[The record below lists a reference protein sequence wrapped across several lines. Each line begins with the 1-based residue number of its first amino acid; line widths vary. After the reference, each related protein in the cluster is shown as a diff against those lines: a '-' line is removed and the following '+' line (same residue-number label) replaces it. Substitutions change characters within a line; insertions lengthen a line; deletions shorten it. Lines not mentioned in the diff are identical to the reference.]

1 MRYIGLD
8 LGTKTLGV
16 AISDITGTIASAIT
30 TLRFSENNPSEIIG
44 DLTKIIDE
52 YKVEA
57 IVIGL
62 PKNMNNSLG
71 FAAERTKEFVKVL
84 NDTYDIPV
92 YEQDERLSSVSAN
105 NVLLKADVS
114 RKKRKSK
121 VDTVAATIILQN
133 YLDIRKG
140 KNNGK

>member
-8 LGTKTLGV
+8 LGTNTLGV
-16 AISDITGTIASAIT
+16 AVSDKTETIASAIT
-30 TLRFSENNPSEIIG
+30 TLRFSENNPEEVLD
-44 DLTKIIDE
+44 DLTKIMDE
-52 YKVEA
+52 YKVGA

-84 NDTYDIPV
+84 NNTYDIPV
-92 YEQDERLSSVSAN
+92 YEQDERLSSVTAN
-105 NVLLKADVS
+105 NVLLQADIS

-121 VDTVAATIILQN
+121 VDTVAATVILQN

-140 KNNGK
+140 EKNGK

>member
-16 AISDITGTIASAIT
+16 AVSDKTETIASAIT
-30 TLRFSENNPSEIIG
+30 TLRFSENNPEEILD
-44 DLTKIIDE
+44 DLTKIMDE
-52 YKVEA
+52 YKVGA

-84 NDTYDIPV
+84 NNTYDIPV
-92 YEQDERLSSVSAN
+92 YEQDERLSSVTAN
-105 NVLLKADVS
+105 NVLLQADIS

-121 VDTVAATIILQN
+121 VDMVAATVILQN

-140 KNNGK
+140 EKNGK

>member
-16 AISDITGTIASAIT
+16 AVSDKTETIASATT
-30 TLRFSENNPSEIIG
+30 TLRFSENNPEEVLD
-44 DLTKIIDE
+44 DLTKIMDE
-52 YKVEA
+52 YKVGA

-84 NDTYDIPV
+84 NNTYDIPV
-92 YEQDERLSSVSAN
+92 YEQDERLSSVTAN
-105 NVLLKADVS
+105 NVLLQADIS

-121 VDTVAATIILQN
+121 VDTVAATVILQN

-140 KNNGK
+140 EKNGK

>member
-8 LGTKTLGV
+8 LGTKTLGIAV
-16 AISDITGTIASAIT
+16 SDKTETIASAIT
-30 TLRFSENNPSEIIG
+30 TLRFSENNPEEVLD
-44 DLTKIIDE
+44 DLTKIMEE
-52 YKVEA
+52 YKVGA

-84 NDTYDIPV
+84 NNTYDIPV
-92 YEQDERLSSVSAN
+92 YEQDERLSSVTAN
-105 NVLLKADVS
+105 NVLLQADIS

-121 VDTVAATIILQN
+121 VDTVAATVILQN

-140 KNNGK
+140 EKNGK

>member
-16 AISDITGTIASAIT
+16 AVSDKTETIASAIT
-30 TLRFSENNPSEIIG
+30 TFRFSENNPEEVLD
-44 DLTKIIDE
+44 DLTKIMEE
-52 YKVEA
+52 YKVGA

-84 NDTYDIPV
+84 NNTYDIPV
-92 YEQDERLSSVSAN
+92 YEQDERLSSVTAN
-105 NVLLKADVS
+105 NVLLQADIS

-121 VDTVAATIILQN
+121 VDTVAATVILQN

-140 KNNGK
+140 EKNGK

>member
-16 AISDITGTIASAIT
+16 AVSDKTETIASAIT
-30 TLRFSENNPSEIIG
+30 TLRFSENNPEEVLD
-44 DLTKIIDE
+44 DLTKIIEE

-62 PKNMNNSLG
+62 PKNMTNSLG
-71 FAAERTKEFVKVL
+71 FAAERTRNFVKIL
-84 NDTYDIPV
+84 NNTYDIPV
-92 YEQDERLSSVSAN
+92 YEQDERLSSVTAN
-105 NVLLKADVS
+105 NVLLQADIS

-121 VDTVAATIILQN
+121 VDTVAATVILQN

-140 KNNGK
+140 EKNGK

>member
-16 AISDITGTIASAIT
+16 AVSDKTETIASTIT
-30 TLRFSENNPSEIIG
+30 TLRFSENNPEEVLD
-44 DLTKIIDE
+44 DLTKIMDE
-52 YKVEA
+52 YKVGA

-84 NDTYDIPV
+84 NNTYDIPV
-92 YEQDERLSSVSAN
+92 YEQDERLSSVTAN
-105 NVLLKADVS
+105 NVLLQADIS

-121 VDTVAATIILQN
+121 VDTVAATVILQN

-140 KNNGK
+140 EKNGK

>member
-16 AISDITGTIASAIT
+16 AVSDKTETIASAIT
-30 TLRFSENNPSEIIG
+30 TLRFSENNSEEVLD

-52 YKVEA
+52 YKVGA

-84 NDTYDIPV
+84 NNTYDIPV
-92 YEQDERLSSVSAN
+92 YEQDERLSSVTAN
-105 NVLLKADVS
+105 NVLLQADIS

-121 VDTVAATIILQN
+121 VDTVAATVILQN

-140 KNNGK
+140 EKNGK

>member
-16 AISDITGTIASAIT
+16 AVSDKTETIASAIT
-30 TLRFSENNPSEIIG
+30 TLRFSENNPEEVLD
-44 DLTKIIDE
+44 DLTKIMDE
-52 YKVEA
+52 YKVGA

-84 NDTYDIPV
+84 NNTYDIPV
-92 YEQDERLSSVSAN
+92 YEQDERLSSVTAN
-105 NVLLKADVS
+105 NILLQADIS

-121 VDTVAATIILQN
+121 VDTVAATVILQN

-140 KNNGK
+140 EKNGK

>member
-16 AISDITGTIASAIT
+16 AVSDKTETIASAIT
-30 TLRFSENNPSEIIG
+30 TLRFSEDNPEEVLD
-44 DLTKIIDE
+44 DLTKIMDE
-52 YKVEA
+52 YKVGA

-84 NDTYDIPV
+84 NNTYDIPV
-92 YEQDERLSSVSAN
+92 YERDERLSSVTAN
-105 NVLLKADVS
+105 NVLLQADIS

-121 VDTVAATIILQN
+121 VDTVAATVILQN

-140 KNNGK
+140 EKNGK

>member
-16 AISDITGTIASAIT
+16 AVSDKTETIASAIT
-30 TLRFSENNPSEIIG
+30 TLRFTENNPEEVLD
-44 DLTKIIDE
+44 DLTKIMDE
-52 YKVEA
+52 YKVGA

-84 NDTYDIPV
+84 NNTYDIPV
-92 YEQDERLSSVSAN
+92 YEQDERLSSVTAN
-105 NVLLKADVS
+105 NVLLQADIS

-121 VDTVAATIILQN
+121 VDTVAATVILQN

-140 KNNGK
+140 EKNGK

>member
-16 AISDITGTIASAIT
+16 AVSDKTETIASAIT
-30 TLRFSENNPSEIIG
+30 TLRFSENNPEEILD
-44 DLTKIIDE
+44 DLTKIMDE
-52 YKVEA
+52 YKVGA

-84 NDTYDIPV
+84 NNTYDIPV
-92 YEQDERLSSVSAN
+92 YEQDERLSSVTAN
-105 NVLLKADVS
+105 NILLQADIS

-121 VDTVAATIILQN
+121 VDTVAATVILQN

-140 KNNGK
+140 EKNGK

>member
-16 AISDITGTIASAIT
+16 AVSDKTETIASAIT
-30 TLRFSENNPSEIIG
+30 TLRFSENNPEEILD
-44 DLTKIIDE
+44 DLTKIMDE
-52 YKVEA
+52 YKVGA

-84 NDTYDIPV
+84 NNTYDIPV
-92 YEQDERLSSVSAN
+92 YEQDERLSSVTAN
-105 NVLLKADVS
+105 NVLLQADIS

-121 VDTVAATIILQN
+121 VHTVAATVILQN

-140 KNNGK
+140 EKNGK

>member
-8 LGTKTLGV
+8 LGTKTLGIAV
-16 AISDITGTIASAIT
+16 SDKTETIASAIT
-30 TLRFSENNPSEIIG
+30 TLRFSENNPEEVLDG
-44 DLTKIIDE
+44 LTKIIDE
-52 YKVEA
+52 YNVEA

-71 FAAERTKEFVKVL
+71 FAAERTRNFVKIL

-92 YEQDERLSSVSAN
+92 YEQDERLSSVTAN
-105 NVLLKADVS
+105 NVLLQADIS

-121 VDTVAATIILQN
+121 VDTVAATVILQN

-140 KNNGK
+140 EKNGK

>member
-16 AISDITGTIASAIT
+16 AVSDKTETIASAIT
-30 TLRFSENNPSEIIG
+30 TLRFSENNPEEVLN

-52 YKVEA
+52 YKVGA

-84 NDTYDIPV
+84 NNTYDIPV

-105 NVLLKADVS
+105 NVLLQADVS

>member
-16 AISDITGTIASAIT
+16 AVSDKTETIASAIT
-30 TLRFSENNPSEIIG
+30 TLRFSENNPEEVLD

-52 YKVEA
+52 YMVGA

-84 NDTYDIPV
+84 NNTYDIPV
-92 YEQDERLSSVSAN
+92 YEQDERLSSVTAN
-105 NVLLKADVS
+105 NVLLQADIS

-121 VDTVAATIILQN
+121 VDTVAATVILQN

-140 KNNGK
+140 EKNGK

>member
-16 AISDITGTIASAIT
+16 AVSDKTETIASAIT
-30 TLRFSENNPSEIIG
+30 TLRFSENNPEEVLD

-71 FAAERTKEFVKVL
+71 FAAERTINFVKIL
-84 NDTYDIPV
+84 NKTYDIPV
-92 YEQDERLSSVSAN
+92 YEQDERLSSVTAN
-105 NVLLKADVS
+105 NVLLQADIS

-121 VDTVAATIILQN
+121 VDTVAATVILQN

-140 KNNGK
+140 EKNGK

>member
-16 AISDITGTIASAIT
+16 AVSDKTETIASAIT
-30 TLRFSENNPSEIIG
+30 TLRFSENNPEEVLD
-44 DLTKIIDE
+44 DLTKIMDE
-52 YKVEA
+52 YEVGA

-71 FAAERTKEFVKVL
+71 FASERTKEFVKVL
-84 NDTYDIPV
+84 NNTYDIPV
-92 YEQDERLSSVSAN
+92 YEQDERLSSVTAN
-105 NVLLKADVS
+105 NVLLQADIS

-121 VDTVAATIILQN
+121 VDTVAATVILQN

-140 KNNGK
+140 EKNGK

>member
-16 AISDITGTIASAIT
+16 AVSDKTETIASAIT
-30 TLRFSENNPSEIIG
+30 TLRFSEDNPEEVLD
-44 DLTKIIDE
+44 DLTKIMDE
-52 YKVEA
+52 YKVGA

-84 NDTYDIPV
+84 NNTYDIPV
-92 YEQDERLSSVSAN
+92 YEQDERLSSVTAN
-105 NVLLKADVS
+105 NVLLQADIS

-121 VDTVAATIILQN
+121 VDTVAATVILQN

-140 KNNGK
+140 EKNGK

>member
-16 AISDITGTIASAIT
+16 AISDMTGTIASAVT
-30 TLRFSENNPSEIIG
+30 TLRFRENNPSEIMG

-52 YKVEA
+52 YKVGA

-92 YEQDERLSSVSAN
+92 YEQDERLSSVTAN
-105 NVLLKADVS
+105 NILLEADVS
-114 RKKRKSK
+114 RRKRKKK
-121 VDTVAATIILQN
+121 VDQLAATIILQN

>member
-16 AISDITGTIASAIT
+16 AVSDKTETIASAIT
-30 TLRFSENNPSEIIG
+30 TLRFSENNPEEVLD
-44 DLTKIIDE
+44 DLTKIMDE
-52 YKVEA
+52 YKVGA

-84 NDTYDIPV
+84 NNTYDIPV
-92 YEQDERLSSVSAN
+92 YEQDERLSSVTAN
-105 NVLLKADVS
+105 NVLLQAEIS

-121 VDTVAATIILQN
+121 VDTVAATVILQN

-140 KNNGK
+140 EKNGK

>member
-16 AISDITGTIASAIT
+16 AVSDKTETIASAIT
-30 TLRFSENNPSEIIG
+30 TLRFSVNNPEEVLD
-44 DLTKIIDE
+44 DLTKIMDE
-52 YKVEA
+52 YKVGA

-84 NDTYDIPV
+84 NNTYDIPV
-92 YEQDERLSSVSAN
+92 YEQDERLSSVTAN
-105 NVLLKADVS
+105 NVLLQADIS

-121 VDTVAATIILQN
+121 VDTVAATVILQN

-140 KNNGK
+140 EKNGK

>member
-16 AISDITGTIASAIT
+16 AVSDKTETIASAIT
-30 TLRFSENNPSEIIG
+30 TLRFSENNPEEVLDG
-44 DLTKIIDE
+44 LTKIMDE
-52 YKVEA
+52 YKVGA

-84 NDTYDIPV
+84 NNTYDIPV
-92 YEQDERLSSVSAN
+92 YEQDERLSSVTAN
-105 NVLLKADVS
+105 NVLLQADIS

-121 VDTVAATIILQN
+121 VDTVAATVILQN

-140 KNNGK
+140 EKNGK

>member
-16 AISDITGTIASAIT
+16 AVSDKTEMIASAIT
-30 TLRFSENNPSEIIG
+30 TLRFSENNPEEILD
-44 DLTKIIDE
+44 DLTKIMDE
-52 YKVEA
+52 YKVGA

-84 NDTYDIPV
+84 NNTYDIPV
-92 YEQDERLSSVSAN
+92 YEQDERLSSVTAN
-105 NVLLKADVS
+105 NVLLQADIS

-121 VDTVAATIILQN
+121 VDTVAATVILQN

-140 KNNGK
+140 EKNGK

>member
-16 AISDITGTIASAIT
+16 AVSDKTETIASAIT
-30 TLRFSENNPSEIIG
+30 ALRFSENNPEEILD
-44 DLTKIIDE
+44 DLTKIMDE
-52 YKVEA
+52 YKVGA

-84 NDTYDIPV
+84 NNTYDIPV
-92 YEQDERLSSVSAN
+92 YEQDERLSSVTAN
-105 NVLLKADVS
+105 NVLLQADIS

-121 VDTVAATIILQN
+121 VDTVAATVILQN

-140 KNNGK
+140 EKNGK

>member
-16 AISDITGTIASAIT
+16 AVSDKTETIASAIT
-30 TLRFSENNPSEIIG
+30 TLRFSENNPEEVLD
-44 DLTKIIDE
+44 DLTKIMEE
-52 YKVEA
+52 YKVGA

-84 NDTYDIPV
+84 NNTYNIPV
-92 YEQDERLSSVSAN
+92 YEQDERLSSVTAN
-105 NVLLKADVS
+105 NILLQADIS

-121 VDTVAATIILQN
+121 VDTVAATVILQN

-140 KNNGK
+140 EKNGK

>member
-16 AISDITGTIASAIT
+16 AVSDKTETIASAIT
-30 TLRFSENNPSEIIG
+30 TLRFSENNPEEVLD

-52 YKVEA
+52 YMVGA

-84 NDTYDIPV
+84 NNTYDIPV
-92 YEQDERLSSVSAN
+92 YEQDERLSSVTAN
-105 NVLLKADVS
+105 NILLQADIS

-121 VDTVAATIILQN
+121 VDTVAATVILQN

-140 KNNGK
+140 EKNGK

>member
-16 AISDITGTIASAIT
+16 AVSDKTETIASAIT
-30 TLRFSENNPSEIIG
+30 TLRFSENNPEEVLD
-44 DLTKIIDE
+44 DLTKIMDE
-52 YKVEA
+52 YEVGA
-57 IVIGL
+57 IIIGL

-84 NDTYDIPV
+84 NNTYDIPV
-92 YEQDERLSSVSAN
+92 YEQDERLSSVTAN
-105 NVLLKADVS
+105 NVLLQADIS

-121 VDTVAATIILQN
+121 VDTVAATVILQN

-140 KNNGK
+140 EKNGK

>member
-16 AISDITGTIASAIT
+16 AVSDKTETIASAIT
-30 TLRFSENNPSEIIG
+30 TLRFSENNPEEILD
-44 DLTKIIDE
+44 DLTKIMDE
-52 YKVEA
+52 YKVGA

-84 NDTYDIPV
+84 NNTYDIPV
-92 YEQDERLSSVSAN
+92 YEQDERLSSVTAN
-105 NVLLKADVS
+105 NVLLQADIS

-140 KNNGK
+140 EKNGK